1 MRIIN
6 DSVILVVQI
15 LNLPYPTYGDIFHRF
30 DIAVDFE
37 PYTAVGANYSGTG
50 ALDQLLE
57 LTNTIKLRHQT
68 IRKIYLNAYAE
79 QQKEHLNPN
88 APDRFTSSRARRA
101 ENYGSALTHR

>member
-1 MRIIN
+1 MHIIN

-37 PYTAVGANYSGTG
+37 PYTAVSANYSGTG

-57 LTNTIKLRHQT
+57 LTNTIKLR
-68 IRKIYLNAYAE
+68 RKIYLNFIFQIRTYLDKYKPSE
-79 QQKEHLNPN
+79 I
-88 APDRFTSSRARRA
+88 F
-101 ENYGSALTHR
+101 